1 MNSSNLFR
9 RKHIKT
15 FFFKIY
21 ILLQDRVTFKSVV
34 ILKAHRVFL
43 LLLLFNER
51 RKKETG
57 KLQIKE
63 TIDFYNSY
71 MLNHLFKM

>member
-15 FFFKIY
+15 FFFNIY
-21 ILLQDRVTFKSVV
+21 ILLQDGVTFKSVV
-34 ILKAHRVFL
+34 ILKAHRVFYCYYYL
-43 LLLLFNER
+43 MKRE
-51 RKKETG
+51 KKETG

-63 TIDFYNSY
+63 RIDFYNSY